1 MPITPEE
8 QKEFAR
14 RILRRILSSNAVQRM
29 RSMVDEFEREETTD
43 KKLLRIL
50 LIMLPILL
58 IIAAALFIWF
68 RHSVSIQPL

>member
-29 RSMVDEFEREETTD
+29 RRMVDEIEREEATD
-43 KKLLRIL
+43 KKTLRTLAIV
-50 LIMLPILL
+50 LPILL
-58 IIAAALFIWF
+58 IIAALLFIWF
-68 RHSVSIQPL
+68 RHSVSIQAI